1 MPIDP
6 PDEDFDKQWQGAVEL
21 RSMAAEVQALSGP
34 EAERVRGR
42 RTPALRLR
50 RMATGA
56 VYLAAAGAL
65 FFGGWLTRAAVDGPA
80 AASSQQGDEV
90 SREIMPEKGVT
101 LEARWGDV
109 PKRLVEEGVLD
120 LEKFKGA
127 AQTAGMPLT
136 PEQVSLL
143 TEGSD
148 ERIQVDANSA
158 YFSLDVLWALGL
170 ANQNPIL
177 TDGPLSEGG
186 KVGSY
191 ASTGGWTL
199 GAKAGPTYVASLG
212 LLQLSPDQQ
221 KIVEDVTHNSYRPC
235 CGNMTGFPDCNHGM
249 AALALAEL
257 MASQGATADDI
268 FLALKQISPYWFPI
282 QYHHLAV
289 FFEQSDQEW
298 EDVSPRE
305 LMGEQYSSSNGFKLV
320 SAQLQQSGALGGGGA
335 GGGKA
340 SGCAP

>member
-1 MPIDP
+1 
-6 PDEDFDKQWQGAVEL
+6 
-21 RSMAAEVQALSGP
+21 MAK
-34 EAERVRGR
+34 
-42 RTPALRLR
+42 
-50 RMATGA
+50 GA

-65 FFGGWLTRAAVDGPA
+65 FFGGWLTRATVDEPSPA
-80 AASSQQGDEV
+80 SHGQGDEV
-90 SREIMPEKGVT
+90 LREIMPENGVT
-101 LEARWGDV
+101 LDARWGEL

-120 LEKFKGA
+120 LEKFKVA
-127 AQTAGMPLT
+127 AQAAGMPLT

-158 YFSLDVLWALGL
+158 YFLLDVLWALGL

-249 AALALAEL
+249 AALALAEM

-320 SAQLQQSGALGGGGA
+320 SAQLQQSGAPSGGGA

>member
-6 PDEDFDKQWQGAVEL
+6 PDEDFDGQWQGAVEL

-50 RMATGA
+50 RMAKGA

-65 FFGGWLTRAAVDGPA
+65 FFGGWLTRATVDEPSPA
-80 AASSQQGDEV
+80 SHGQGDEV
-90 SREIMPEKGVT
+90 LREIMPENGVT
-101 LEARWGDV
+101 LDARWGEL

-120 LEKFKGA
+120 LEKFKVA
-127 AQTAGMPLT
+127 AQAAGMPLT

-158 YFSLDVLWALGL
+158 YFLLDVLWALGL

-199 GAKAGPTYVASLG
+199 GAKAGPAYVASLG

-257 MASQGATADDI
+257 MASQGATSEDI
-268 FLALKQISPYWFPI
+268 FLALKQVSPYWFPS
-282 QYHHLAV
+282 QYHHLAL
-289 FFEQSDQEW
+289 FFEQNDQDW
-298 EDVSPRE
+298 RDVSPRE
-305 LMGEQYSSSNGFKLV
+305 LMGETYSSSRGFQQV
-320 SAQLQQSGALGGGGA
+320 NAQLQQSGATGAGGGA
-335 GGGKA
+335 GKA